1 MKLKEK
7 LEFLRAGYTRKEIE
21 AMEEAEKNEDPV
33 SAEDPKPAEDPVP
46 AEDPKPDYDEIIK
59 GVNGRIDDL
68 IKVIQESN
76 ILTDGKETDPVK
88 TGVDTVK
95 DILGG
100 K

>member
-1 MKLKEK
+1 MITKMKLKEK

-21 AMEEAEKNEDPV
+21 AMEEAEKNEDP
-33 SAEDPKPAEDPVP
+33 KP
-46 AEDPKPDYDEIIK
+46 AEDPKPVEDPKQDFDEIIK

-76 ILTDGKETDPVK
+76 ILTDGKKSEPDK
-88 TGVDTVK
+88 TGTDTIK